1 MVNRIA
7 DRILRAVLP
16 HEKAAAPCGAY
27 YNQRCYCSGG
37 LVYYRRCRDC
47 TGAGGG
53 CGSCTIVGGS
63 C

>member
-16 HEKAAAPCGAY
+16 HEKAAAPCAY

-37 LVYYRRCRDC
+37 LVYYKRCRDC
-47 TGAGGG
+47 TGSFS
-53 CGSCTIVGGS
+53 CGACTIVGGS